1 MCLVKCEI
9 SLPCSISKKK
19 RSFFRVLG
27 IHTDLSYFKTPQI
40 SLAASARD
48 ILVNFEISLAIFI
61 LNNSRIH
68 AISYTNTFS
77 FIALQIVNL
86 TLAIRFQ
93 TKFTS
98 KLYFRS

>member
-19 RSFFRVLG
+19 HSLFRVFG
-27 IHTDLSYFKTPQI
+27 INTDLWYFKTPQI
-40 SLAASARD
+40 SLAAAARD

-61 LNNSRIH
+61 LNTPRIR

-77 FIALQIVNL
+77 FIAIQIVNL
-86 TLAIRFQ
+86 TLAIR
-93 TKFTS
+93 
-98 KLYFRS
+98 L